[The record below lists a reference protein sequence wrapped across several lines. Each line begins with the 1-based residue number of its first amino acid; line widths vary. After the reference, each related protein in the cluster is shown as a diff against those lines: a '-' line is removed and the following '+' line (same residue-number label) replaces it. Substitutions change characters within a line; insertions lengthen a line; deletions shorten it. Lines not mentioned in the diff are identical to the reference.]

1 VAAAAIDRTRKNVTD
16 LSESTAPRN
25 PLQLFQ
31 SWFVEA
37 RQHPEILLPEAMTL
51 ATADHDGRPSARM
64 VLLKSYDEQGFVFY
78 TNYNSRKARELETNP
93 YAALVIYWP
102 PLDYQIRV
110 EGTVARTSNQESD
123 VYFQTRPRESQI
135 GALASPQSE
144 VVRSREELETRA
156 RELEAFHGNRRI
168 KRPENWGGY
177 RLNPERIEFWKGRPG
192 RLHDRI
198 IYEQQANGDWSIQRL
213 AP

>member
-1 VAAAAIDRTRKNVTD
+1 VSD
-16 LSESTAPRN
+16 LNESTAPRN

-31 SWFVEA
+31 SWFAEA

-51 ATADHDGRPSARM
+51 ATADIRGRPSARM
-64 VLLKSYDEQGFVFY
+64 VLLKGYDELGFVFY
-78 TNYNSRKARELETNP
+78 TNYHSRKARELEANP
-93 YAALVIYWP
+93 SAALVMYWSQ
-102 PLDYQIRV
+102 LDYQIRV
-110 EGTVARTSNQESD
+110 EGTVDRVSNQESD

-135 GALASPQSE
+135 GAIASPQSE
-144 VVRSREELETRA
+144 VIASRAELETRA

-168 KRPENWGGY
+168 KRPEHWGGY
-177 RLNPERIEFWKGRPG
+177 RLKPARIEFWKGRTG

-198 IYEQQANGDWSIQRL
+198 LYERQANGDWSLQRL